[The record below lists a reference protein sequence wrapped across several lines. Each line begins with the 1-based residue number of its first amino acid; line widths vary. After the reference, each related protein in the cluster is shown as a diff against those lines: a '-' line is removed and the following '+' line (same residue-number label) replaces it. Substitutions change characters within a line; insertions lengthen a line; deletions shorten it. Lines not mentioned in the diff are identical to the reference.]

1 LSQLGEARYGKM
13 NMGHVGSPHCTLAH
27 ILVFFFCV
35 ATGIWYLPV
44 GRWGASF
51 FYQRG
56 RFLNW
61 YQLGTYF
68 WLFEKTAEFVVL
80 NICERVPVDVSILVT
95 WRVVAFTVASEARV
109 CQNLEIG
116 GLPSH
121 FALSS
126 LPNFHGVA
134 VFFHLL

>member
-1 LSQLGEARYGKM
+1 M
-13 NMGHVGSPHCTLAH
+13 
-27 ILVFFFCV
+27 
-35 ATGIWYLPV
+35 
-44 GRWGASF
+44 
-51 FYQRG
+51 
-56 RFLNW
+56 
-61 YQLGTYF
+61 
-68 WLFEKTAEFVVL
+68 L
-80 NICERVPVDVSILVT
+80 NICERIGVRVPVDVSILVT